1 MSVNFSDGLQLTLWE
16 NTLFAKSYAE
26 VIQET
31 EAELARAGEFERC
44 FPSTTP
50 EDNDYYLQCAPPLH
64 LTWRI

>member
-1 MSVNFSDGLQLTLWE
+1 MRTLENINFGNIPRTDLP
-16 NTLFAKSYAE
+16 E
-26 VIQET
+26 VIQEA